1 MACMSC
7 NIEIE
12 ELKRRIVLLDSQ
24 NDFIKQLHKQEQ
36 DFKKREIDIMIEIQ
50 KYNVE
55 LLIKNKEY
63 LGRIKLLEEENNIL
77 LDTVKAHIKDD

>member
-1 MACMSC
+1 
-7 NIEIE
+7 
-12 ELKRRIVLLDSQ
+12 
-24 NDFIKQLHKQEQ
+24 
-36 DFKKREIDIMIEIQ
+36 MIEIQ